1 MMTTQD
7 FQNKLL
13 AIQDDLLRF
22 AFRLTAN
29 CDDAQDLRQETIL
42 KALDNQ
48 DKFAPDSNFR
58 NWVFTIMHHNF
69 VNNYRRQL
77 RTQVAT
83 MQILANSSPVL
94 PEEGENNKGVDY
106 KRIWNA
112 LQRLPKQ
119 YSVPFTLHLQGFKY
133 REIADKLQLP
143 LGTVK
148 SRIFVTR
155 QNLQQQFHELA

>member
-1 MMTTQD
+1 MTTQD

-13 AIQDDLLRF
+13 MIQDDLLRF

-29 CDDAQDLRQETIL
+29 SDDANDLRQETIL

-77 RTQVAT
+77 RSQVAAT
-83 MQILANSSPVL
+83 QILANSPVST
-94 PEEGENNKGVDY
+94 EYEENNKSSDY
-106 KRIWNA
+106 KQIWTA
-112 LQRLPKQ
+112 LKQMPRQ
-119 YSVPFTLHLQGFKY
+119 YSVPFMLHLRGYKY

-143 LGTVK
+143 IGTVK

-155 QNLQQQFHELA
+155 QNLQTQFRELA

>member
-1 MMTTQD
+1 MTTQE

-13 AIQDDLLRF
+13 LIQDDLLRF

-29 CDDAQDLRQETIL
+29 SDDANDLRQETTL

-77 RTQVAT
+77 RSQAAAT
-83 MQILANSSPVL
+83 HILASSSISTEY
-94 PEEGENNKGVDY
+94 EESNKSADY
-106 KRIWNA
+106 QQIWNA
-112 LQRLPKQ
+112 LRQMPRQ
-119 YSVPFTLHLQGFKY
+119 YSIPFMLHLRGYKY
-133 REIADKLQLP
+133 REIAEKLQLP
-143 LGTVK
+143 IGTVK

>member
-1 MMTTQD
+1 MKTQD

-29 CDDAQDLRQETIL
+29 SDDAQDLRQETIL

-69 VNNYRRQL
+69 VNNYRRQI
-77 RTQVAT
+77 RSQVVAT
-83 MQILANSSPVL
+83 QLLANTPLYESMEDS
-94 PEEGENNKGVDY
+94 ETTDSKQ
-106 KRIWNA
+106 IWEA
-112 LQRLPKQ
+112 LRQMPSQ
-119 YSVPFTLHLQGFKY
+119 YSVPFMLHLKGFKY
-133 REIADKLQLP
+133 REIAEKLQLP
-143 LGTVK
+143 IGTVK

-155 QNLQQQFHELA
+155 QNLQKQFKELA